1 MVELPKDIKQI
12 SEAVWE
18 IPTSYKQGMNVPARI
33 IATKKLLDQMDQG
46 VFDQVTNVACL
57 PGIVKYALCMPDGH
71 WGYGFPIGGVAAF
84 DPEEGGVI
92 SPGGIGFGF
101 AKEQL
106 QRTIY

>member
-1 MVELPKDIKQI
+1 MVELPKDIKEV

-18 IPTSYKQGMNVPARI
+18 IPTSYKQAMNVPARI

-71 WGYGFPIGGVAAF
+71 WG
-84 DPEEGGVI
+84 
-92 SPGGIGFGF
+92 
-101 AKEQL
+101 L
-106 QRTIY
+106 